1 MKTNRD
7 MHDHGISES
16 TLAKVAAKAFRHG
29 EKNPNAFRRKPLTEE
44 QILESPMLNHPLR
57 QFMFCAPDEGAA
69 AVVVCRASEAPR
81 YTSKPIFVKSNAVR
95 TRNLGALD
103 VHGPWASSTPVNG
116 PTFQAPRAP
125 YKIARHAP
133 SAGALP
139 QPQ

>member
-1 MKTNRD
+1 MKINRY

-69 AVVVCRASEAPR
+69 AVVVCRASEAHR
-81 YTSKPIFVKSNAVR
+81 YTSKPIFVKATAVR
-95 TRNLGALD
+95 PRNLGALA
-103 VHGPWASSTPVNG
+103 VHGTWASRSEERRVGKECVST
-116 PTFQAPRAP
+116 
-125 YKIARHAP
+125 
-133 SAGALP
+133 
-139 QPQ
+139 

>member
-1 MKTNRD
+1 MTTKFFGMKINRY

-69 AVVVCRASEAPR
+69 AVVVCRASEAHR
-81 YTSKPIFVKSNAVR
+81 YTSKPIRSEEHTSELQSLMRISYAVFC
-95 TRNLGALD
+95 L
-103 VHGPWASSTPVNG
+103 
-116 PTFQAPRAP
+116 
-125 YKIARHAP
+125 KK
-133 SAGALP
+133 
-139 QPQ
+139 